1 MNLVF
6 WNHFLSHFLRTI
18 WIFFRWTVYS
28 YYGCA
33 AILLASYSKQAV
45 KRIYYTFFLT
55 WKNRT
60 FTDIS
65 NNRDPLSFIGYIVL
79 HISKI
84 MLLIMNFNMQNFIY
98 QTLSVSNLT
107 TFIYFLLVS
116 DNPKIPN
123 SPNNNGRK
131 DTIHPIL

>member
-1 MNLVF
+1 MFNLGKFLNSPNSLNFHF

-55 WKNRT
+55 WKNRA
-60 FTDIS
+60 FIDVS
-65 NNRDPLSFIGYIVL
+65 NNRDPLSFVAYIVL

-84 MLLIMNFNMQNFIY
+84 MLLIMNFQHAKFYISSFVCFKSNYFHL
-98 QTLSVSNLT
+98 LSIS
-107 TFIYFLLVS
+107 I
-116 DNPKIPN
+116 
-123 SPNNNGRK
+123 R
-131 DTIHPIL
+131 